1 MFKKSIEKSNNNI
14 SPSHDL
20 LKRAVKYSL
29 ICFLFIRLFSSS
41 ILLIAGIISPP
52 KVQLVDPTT
61 RSISE
66 NMDRSGIFVKYFVSP
81 WYRWDTIHYLEI
93 AENGYRSDALDTAW
107 PPVYPLLIK
116 LFSLGFLPTLI
127 AGLMVSNIAAI
138 AALIL
143 LYLLVTDIWD
153 ESIARDTLFWL
164 SIFPTAFYLVAAY
177 SESLFLLFSLGCLFA
192 FRKNKYLLA
201 ACLGSLTVLTRLQGI
216 LLILPMAWEI
226 VDAFFKRK
234 ERHFSKYLHYA
245 IPILFILVSFI
256 GFSLY
261 VHFGLHAEWPWLK
274 FKTDWKQSLGWPW
287 EGIIGNFTSLT
298 FRHITTEFSPVSRF
312 YNLILVLIAIMVLIL
327 ARKKIPVFF
336 LIYSAG
342 MMLSV
347 LTTIDE
353 LKLLVGSS
361 RYLLVIFPI
370 MIAYA
375 IIIKKRW
382 KPIFFFFFTA
392 SQMLLL
398 ILFYWWVWVS

>member
-1 MFKKSIEKSNNNI
+1 M
-14 SPSHDL
+14 
-20 LKRAVKYSL
+20 
-29 ICFLFIRLFSSS
+29 
-41 ILLIAGIISPP
+41 
-52 KVQLVDPTT
+52 
-61 RSISE
+61 
-66 NMDRSGIFVKYFVSP
+66 SP

-177 SESLFLLFSLGCLFA
+177 SESLFLVFSLGCLFA

-347 LTTIDE
+347 LTTVDE

-392 SQMLLL
+392 SQMLLI